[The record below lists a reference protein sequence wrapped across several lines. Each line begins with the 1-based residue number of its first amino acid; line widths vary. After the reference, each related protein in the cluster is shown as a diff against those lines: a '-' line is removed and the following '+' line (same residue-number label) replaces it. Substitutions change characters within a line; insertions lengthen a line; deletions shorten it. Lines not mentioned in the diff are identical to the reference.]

1 MSEICLKEMFFQIK
15 TNINDLP
22 SKEKNIKKRNVSKA
36 TERSKT
42 SENTSD
48 LKLDTN

>member
-1 MSEICLKEMFFQIK
+1 MFFQMK
-15 TNINDLP
+15 TYIIDLP